1 MSDLPPP
8 PYSESPGAGFS
19 PTRPVGPLNPSLY
32 TSHLAAHL
40 STLPERL
47 RESQRARSTR
57 QAASDLDVVERVLP
71 HLEAF
76 LADIVSLPRPPPAA
90 ELTFVPAAAVPQP
103 WGLTG
108 AAERRREGEL
118 VQLVRLELPEPAV
131 VVVVDGKSGGG
142 GSGCSGSDV
151 KHSKTGPPATTTP
164 VTEKTPT
171 SAASANSSLRPE
183 RDWPSRSENLFDEW
197 GRWGDDAAGSG
208 DGQQA
213 ASWWWWRDEGA
224 ARRLAAYLQ
233 PAPVVRTERRAVQAA
248 VVEEK
253 KKRSGWGWGRSRKGG
268 ESSSTPTSPN
278 PQSSPTVAASPIL
291 GQDERVNMTV
301 RADEITFRKE
311 NDFGVWESMSG
322 WGIVVVVTI
331 KR

>member
-40 STLPERL
+40 STLPARL
-47 RESQRARSTR
+47 RESQHARSTR

-71 HLEAF
+71 HVEAF

-90 ELTFVPAAAVPQP
+90 ELTFVPAPAVPPP

-108 AAERRREGEL
+108 AAERRREGDL
-118 VQLVRLELPEPAV
+118 VQLVRLELPDPAA
-131 VVVVDGKSGGG
+131 VDGKGGKGGG
-142 GSGCSGSDV
+142 GSDV
-151 KHSKTGPPATTTP
+151 KNGTGSAAAAAAA
-164 VTEKTPT
+164 KTPT
-171 SAASANSSLRPE
+171 SADSSLRPE
-183 RDWPSRSENLFDEW
+183 RDWSSRTENLFDEW
-197 GRWGDDAAGSG
+197 GRWGDDAAASG
-208 DGQQA
+208 DQQA
-213 ASWWWWRDEGA
+213 GSWWWRDESA

-233 PAPVVRTERRAVQAA
+233 PAPIVKTERRAVQAA
-248 VVEEK
+248 V
-253 KKRSGWGWGRSRKGG
+253 GG
-268 ESSSTPTSPN
+268 EESSSASSTPTSPN

-291 GQDERVNMTV
+291 GQDESVYMTV